1 MGLTRYCAL
10 EPAVVTP
17 KKMLPLGVVLSTRTS
32 LPGNARGDEVN
43 KCCNKYGCD
52 FKLHHMR
59 A

>member
-1 MGLTRYCAL
+1 MGPTRYCAL

-32 LPGNARGDEVN
+32 LPGNTRGDEVN
-43 KCCNKYGCD
+43 KDCNKYDCD
-52 FKLHHMR
+52 FTLHHMR